1 MIEIQTVEHSDFAG
15 LLALNEDAVPHV
27 NSIDSAQMAHFLQ
40 QAVAFFKVVE
50 DRQLAGFVISLGSG
64 ADYQSPN
71 YTWFDRELQNFL
83 YIDRIMVHP
92 QFRRR
97 GVARLIY
104 QELERRARANGVTSL
119 CCEVNLMPPNPES
132 LALHLS
138 LGFVQVGTQFTYG
151 GEKEVVLLAKQL
163 DSTNE

>member
-1 MIEIQTVEHSDFAG
+1 MIEIQTVEQSDFTS

-27 NSIDSAQMAHFLQ
+27 NSIDSAQMADFLQ

-50 DRQLAGFVISLGSG
+50 AGQLAGFVISLGGG
-64 ADYQSPN
+64 ADYLSPN
-71 YTWFDRELQNFL
+71 YTWFDRELKNFL
-83 YIDRIMVHP
+83 YIDRIMVDP
-92 QFRRR
+92 TFRRQ

-104 QELERRARANGVTSL
+104 QELEDRARAHGITSL

-151 GEKEVVLLAKQL
+151 GEKEVVLLVKQL
-163 DSTNE
+163 DTTNE